1 MLIIFFLLVLA
12 TAAPTLK
19 TLFKI
24 SSRTHPS
31 SLVSS
36 LLLSKYRQIGSG
48 TNLSKALA
56 LAASGTCSE
65 NTCFRYVLESARLAQ
80 LSVPA
85 SECRLNRDDSYQT
98 VILPS
103 SHIQDSFHDDNEIDL
118 ELKGKLKSYLL
129 EVLPGLV
136 FSDFADLDYGLQC
149 YGDHYEL
156 TQVVLQQTVVV
167 ANLKLHVSVPTEC
180 SFSQFAS
187 HVGNEYTSLVEIEL
201 PVNGTFV
208 CTSGR
213 SAHCNM
219 RNAIDTFPK
228 LRSRPF

>member
-1 MLIIFFLLVLA
+1 MLLIFSLLVLS

-80 LSVPA
+80 LTVPA

-103 SHIQDSFHDDNEIDL
+103 SHIQDHFDEDDIVNL
-118 ELKGKLKSYLL
+118 ELKNKLRLYLL
-129 EVLPGLV
+129 EVLGLV

-156 TQVVLQQTVVV
+156 TQVVLQQTIVV

-187 HVGNEYTSLVEIEL
+187 HIGNEYTSLVEIEL

>member
-1 MLIIFFLLVLA
+1 MLLVFFLLVLS

-65 NTCFRYVLESARLAQ
+65 NTSFRYTLESARLAQ
-80 LSVPA
+80 LTVPA

-103 SHIQDSFHDDNEIDL
+103 SQIQDIYIDDDIVNL
-118 ELKGKLKSYLL
+118 ELKNRLRLYLL
-129 EVLPGLV
+129 EVSGLV

-156 TQVVLQQTVVV
+156 TQVVLQQTIVV
-167 ANLKLHVSVPTEC
+167 ANLKLHVSAPTEC

-187 HVGNEYTSLVEIEL
+187 HIGNEYTSLVEIEL